1 MFGFC
6 FGFGL
11 GFVLILLFSRLFLM
25 QLIGMPMISSVFD
38 SSGSAKAHHYTF
50 VIQEASYT
58 RLCNHTKNILTVNG
72 LYPGPTISA
81 RRGDIVYVQVIN
93 KGNKN
98 ITIHWHGV
106 NQPRDP
112 WSDGP
117 EYITQ
122 CPIQSGAN
130 FTQRIQFTEEE
141 GTLWWHA
148 HSEFDGATVHGAII
162 VRPKLGTSYP
172 FPKPWKEF
180 TLILGEWWN
189 ANITDVYNNA
199 MQSGCDFQISDA
211 NTINGQPGDFAPCSS
226 NDAFKMQVDQGK
238 RYLLRVINAAMRTE
252 FFFAIARHNITVVG
266 SDASYTKPYVNEYIM
281 ITPGQT
287 FDLLLDANNYPNS
300 SAPYRYYTYAT
311 PFFDGNDHG
320 PRDTNATVAIL
331 EYKTNSTSP
340 PPIPIFPS
348 LPNFDNA
355 SAATVFTAGLRSLAS
370 SDHPVDV
377 PQTVDMSMYVTLAVN
392 KRQFPIGLCPGLT
405 SERFAASLNNASFQN
420 PQISILDAYYSS
432 VPGIYSS
439 DFPDKPPVFYNF
451 TNAELINPSPLVYVE
466 KSTKVKVLEYNTTV
480 EIVFQ
485 GTNMLGG
492 ENHPMHLH
500 GHRFYVVGTGFG
512 NFNNQTDPLS
522 YNLVDP
528 PRKSTI
534 GVPKNG
540 WATIRFRA
548 ANPGVW
554 FMHCHVD
561 RHMIWG
567 MDVVFITKN
576 GNSTDAKIM
585 PPPADKPPC

>member
-1 MFGFC
+1 MFRIC
-6 FGFGL
+6 FYF
-11 GFVLILLFSRLFLM
+11 GFVLILFYSRVFLM
-25 QLIGMPMISSVFD
+25 ELLSPSMLFGIFD
-38 SSGSAKAHHYTF
+38 RAGSAKIHHYTF
-50 VIQEASYT
+50 VIKEATYA
-58 RLCNHTKNILTVNG
+58 RLCNHTKTILTVNG
-72 LYPGPTISA
+72 LYPGPTVSA
-81 RRGDIVYVQVIN
+81 RKGDIVYVQVIN

-122 CPIQSGAN
+122 CPIKSGAN

-148 HSEFDGATVHGAII
+148 HTEFDRATVHGAIVI
-162 VRPKLGTSYP
+162 YPKFGTSSP
-172 FPKPWKEF
+172 FPKTHKEF
-180 TLILGEWWN
+180 TLILGDWWN
-189 ANITDVYNNA
+189 ANITDVYDNA

-211 NTINGQPGDFAPCSS
+211 NTINGQPGDFAPCSA
-226 NDAFKMQVDQGK
+226 NDTFKVQVEQGK
-238 RYLLRVINAAMRTE
+238 RYLFRVINSAMRTE
-252 FFFAIARHNITVVG
+252 FFFAIAGHNVTVVG

-287 FDLLLDANNYPNS
+287 FDLLLEANQLINS
-300 SAPYRYYTYAT
+300 SAPYRYYIYAT
-311 PFFDGNDHG
+311 PFFDGNVAG
-320 PRDTNATVAIL
+320 PRDPNTTVAIL
-331 EYKTNSTSP
+331 EYKIKGITPQLKPVS
-340 PPIPIFPS
+340 PS
-348 LPNFDNA
+348 LPNFDNT
-355 SAATVFTAGLRSLAS
+355 SAATMFTAGLRSLAS
-370 SDHPVDV
+370 YDHPVSV
-377 PQTVDMSMYVTLAVN
+377 PQTVDISMYITISIN
-392 KRQFPIGLCPGLT
+392 KKQFPTGVCAGPIGRP
-405 SERFAASLNNASFQN
+405 FAASMNNASFEN
-420 PQISILDAYYSS
+420 PQLDILDAYYSS
-432 VPGIYSS
+432 ISGVYST
-439 DFPDKPPVFYNF
+439 DFPDQPPFVYNF
-451 TNAELINPSPLVYVE
+451 TDTDFPRQLFVVD

-485 GTNMLGG
+485 GTNILGG

-500 GHRFYVVGTGFG
+500 GHRFYVVGSGFG

-528 PRKSTI
+528 PLMSTI

-540 WATIRFRA
+540 WATIRFRE

-567 MDVVFITKN
+567 MDAVFITKN
-576 GNSTDAKIM
+576 GNSTDANIL
-585 PPPADKPPC
+585 PPPADRPRC